1 MISAAPSRVLQLC
14 CAVAAAL
21 GFLPWASMFGDTVF
35 HAIESPSPVAMSL
48 AAWLVLLVP
57 LWVVW
62 FAILAWQKRDVSV
75 RPAVLMAL
83 PAVVITA
90 LVLALPSMTP
100 AN

>member
-1 MISAAPSRVLQLC
+1 MVSAAPSRILQIC
-14 CAVAAAL
+14 CAVAAVL
-21 GFLPWASMFGDTVF
+21 GFLPWGRMFGDTVF
-35 HAIESPSPVAMSL
+35 QAIESPSPLAMSL

-62 FAILAWQKRDVSV
+62 FAILAWQNRNVSV

-90 LVLALPSMTP
+90 LVLALPSMT
-100 AN
+100 ATN